1 MKLNRN
7 NIEYIINEKGG
18 TVVAILPPRATEVFY
33 RENLRSIRDTY
44 PTNPLFSGIIR
55 KIFKKYKKNTFK
67 GVAKLAPG
75 DVWDVEKGKKIA
87 DLKLQIKLK
96 KFLVN
101 FVSELTDEFMHQ
113 QWLIVEQVRKE
124 NDDILFLEERLNK
137 FKNSSQKSV
146 N

>member
-33 RENLRSIRDTY
+33 RENLRGIY
-44 PTNPLFSGIIR
+44 PTTPLSNDIKQ

-113 QWLIVEQVRKE
+113 QWFIIEQIRKE
-124 NDDILFLEERLNK
+124 NDDILFLEEKLNK

>member
-33 RENLRSIRDTY
+33 RENLGSIRDTY
-44 PTNPLFSGIIR
+44 PTNPLFNGITR

-67 GVAKLAPG
+67 GVAKLVPG

-101 FVSELTDEFMHQ
+101 FVSELTNEFMHQ
-113 QWLIVEQVRKE
+113 QWFIIEQIQKE
-124 NDDILFLEERLNK
+124 NDDILFLEEKLNK